1 MTTWIWIPLLL
12 FIAWM
17 FWQRRGLSA
26 KSLSQLLARGAQVVD
41 VRSPAEFRGGHV
53 PGSKNIPLDQIQ
65 TRSKE
70 LDRQKPVVLC
80 CASGSRSAMAVSL
93 LKRQGFTDVHNAGSW
108 TAISV

>member
-1 MTTWIWIPLLL
+1 MTSWIWIPFLL

-17 FWQRRGLSA
+17 IWQRRGLSA
-26 KSLSQLLARGAQVVD
+26 EKLSLLMARGAQVVD

-93 LKRQGFTDVHNAGSW
+93 LKRQGFTDVHNAGPW
-108 TAISV
+108 TTLSS